1 MLCVAVKPLLL
12 SVIMPNVVIL
22 SVVAQQ
28 ETLTEGQGSL
38 GLGIFLERRIE

>member
-1 MLCVAVKPLLL
+1 M
-12 SVIMPNVVIL
+12 SNVVML

-28 ETLTEGQGSL
+28 ATLTEGQGSL